1 VGSPLGVDPLA
12 AAEDGDGMQARL
24 GVHPLRPEPAVW
36 LPEAPTDVR
45 QDWQPGFQGLVVED
59 PGPALLD
66 QHLNFME
73 CQAVSSPLTGPV
85 IGPRAVWAWPGRGG
99 DAGEAPE
106 QAIDVSLTILTLV
119 VREWDLSEHPLD
131 PPSVL
136 PLG

>member
-1 VGSPLGVDPLA
+1 
-12 AAEDGDGMQARL
+12 
-24 GVHPLRPEPAVW
+24 LRFSLQHEV
-36 LPEAPTDVR
+36 
-45 QDWQPGFQGLVVED
+45 
-59 PGPALLD
+59 LD
-66 QHLNFME
+66 LMNR
-73 CQAVSSPLTGPV
+73 QAVSSPLTGPV

>member
-1 VGSPLGVDPLA
+1 VIVLVASSTSTTAPREEVTLP
-12 AAEDGDGMQARL
+12 RL
-24 GVHPLRPEPAVW
+24 TPH
-36 LPEAPTDVR
+36 
-45 QDWQPGFQGLVVED
+45 LVVED